1 MTRPPRLVVEGTA
14 LTPGRASAAVLV
26 LDEPLSFW
34 GGVDPT
40 SGTII
45 DTHHP
50 QAGQSVAG
58 RIVMMPGGRG
68 SSSSSSVLAETLRHG
83 VGPAALLTIA
93 SDPILALG
101 CLVAEELYGVHT
113 PVVVLREDDWRACA
127 AADVLTVDAVG
138 GRASITADASPPHP
152 SPPPT

>member
-1 MTRPPRLVVEGTA
+1 MSTSPPRVTVEGVA
-14 LTPGRASAAVLV
+14 LTSGRASASVLV

-34 GGVDPT
+34 GGVDPV
-40 SGTII
+40 SGAII

-58 RIVMMPGGRG
+58 RIVMMHSGRG

-83 VGPAALLTIA
+83 VGPAALLMVV

-101 CLVAEELYGVHT
+101 SLVAEELYGVHT
-113 PVVVLREDDWRACA
+113 PVIVLSEEAWRACA
-127 AADVLTVDAVG
+127 AAGAVLTVEAADD
-138 GRASITADASPPHP
+138 RATITG
-152 SPPPT
+152 

>member
-1 MTRPPRLVVEGTA
+1 MTLSPRLVVEGVA
-14 LTPGRASAAVLV
+14 LTPGRASAPVLV

-40 SGTII
+40 SGAII

-58 RIVMMPGGRG
+58 RIVMMPSGRG

-83 VGPAALLTIA
+83 VGPAALLTIVP
-93 SDPILALG
+93 DPILALG

-113 PVVVLREDDWRACA
+113 PVVILREDDWRACA
-127 AADVLTVDAVG
+127 AAAVLTVEAIDE
-138 GRASITADASPPHP
+138 RASVTG
-152 SPPPT
+152 